1 MASTAQVTE
10 KDSGAI
16 ATADDDAEV
25 AQYITGFALYIVAA
39 VITMVGFL
47 LMLDSTVLATVSS
60 NPHLQTPFCPL
71 TRY

>member
-1 MASTAQVTE
+1 MASMAQVTD

-16 ATADDDAEV
+16 VIGDDDAEI

-60 NPHLQTPFCPL
+60 NPHLQALVCPL
-71 TRY
+71 TTY

>member
-1 MASTAQVTE
+1 MASTAQVTD

-16 ATADDDAEV
+16 ATADDDAEI

-60 NPHLQTPFCPL
+60 NPHLQAPFCPL